1 MKSLLNKDIRLWAS
15 PLAWIFLIA
24 AGMTM
29 LPGYPI
35 LVGSF
40 FVCFGVFQSFQ
51 SGRENNDILYSVLL
65 PIRKVDVVRS
75 KYRFTVM
82 IQIIGFFVMAA
93 LTTLRMTCMADSA
106 VYQAN
111 ALMNATP
118 YYLGFVLLIFT
129 SFNVFFVGSFFKT
142 AYKIGIPF
150 LVYGIATF
158 LIIAVGEILHHL
170 PGLSYLHTQGGEKTG
185 TQLCFLVICAMI
197 YSFGTLLSCR
207 SSMRKFEQI
216 DL

>member
-40 FVCFGVFQSFQ
+40 FVCFGIFQSFQ

-65 PIRKVDVVRS
+65 PIRKGDVVRS

-82 IQIIGFFVMAA
+82 IQMIGFAIMAA
-93 LTTLRMTCMADSA
+93 LTVLRMTSMADSP

-129 SFNVFFVGSFFKT
+129 AFNVFFVGGFFKT
-142 AYKIGIPF
+142 AYKIGFPF
-150 LVYGIATF
+150 LFFGIAAF
-158 LIIAVGEILHHL
+158 LIVAVGEILHHI
-170 PGLSYLHTQGGEKTG
+170 PGLSFLHKQGGERLDIQFG
-185 TQLCFLVICAMI
+185 ILAAGALI
-197 YSFGTLLSCR
+197 YILGTLLACR
-207 SSMRKFEQI
+207 ISTRRFEII

>member
-35 LVGSF
+35 LMGSF

-65 PIRKVDVVRS
+65 PIRKTDVVRS
-75 KYRFTVM
+75 KYSFSVM
-82 IQIIGFFVMAA
+82 IQMIGFMFMTV
-93 LTTLRMTCMADSA
+93 LTIVRMRCMTNSA
-106 VYQAN
+106 VYETN

-118 YYLGFVLLIFT
+118 YYLGFVFLIFAA
-129 SFNVFFVGSFFKT
+129 FNIFFIGGFFKT

-150 LVYGIATF
+150 LHFGIATF

-170 PGLSYLHTQGGEKTG
+170 PGMLFLHTQSGEKLDVQLGILSVGAIIYLLG
-185 TQLCFLVICAMI
+185 TF
-197 YSFGTLLSCR
+197 LSCKN
-207 SSMRKFEQI
+207 SMRRFEKL

>member
-1 MKSLLNKDIRLWAS
+1 MKNLLNKDIRLWAS

-51 SGRENNDILYSVLL
+51 SGRENNDTLYSVLL
-65 PIRKVDVVRS
+65 PVRKRDVVRA

-82 IQIIGFFVMAA
+82 IQMIGFALMAV
-93 LTTLRMTCMADSA
+93 LTVLRMTALGHAA
-106 VYQAN
+106 VYESN

-118 YYLGFVLLIFT
+118 YYLAFALLVFT
-129 SFNVFFVGSFFKT
+129 AFNVCFLGSFFKT

-150 LVYGIATF
+150 LTYGIVTLIIIIIGEVLPHVPGLTF
-158 LIIAVGEILHHL
+158 LHTPYGERVGVQLILLAASAIIYIAA
-170 PGLSYLHTQGGEKTG
+170 T
-185 TQLCFLVICAMI
+185 M
-197 YSFGTLLSCR
+197 LSCR
-207 SSMRKFEQI
+207 LSMRRFERI